1 MNRDFHTLEDFNFKE
16 KAVLLRVD
24 INSPMEKESKNII
37 NDSRIRRVVPTIRE
51 LMGKKA
57 KVVILAHQSR
67 KGKWDFTPLDKHAK
81 HLERHLN
88 HPVEYV
94 NDIYGD
100 EAKNAIRSMKAGNV
114 LLLGNVRELDCET
127 AKADFKGHANSDLV
141 KELRPLLDYY
151 ISDAFGA
158 AHRSQCS
165 LVGFPMVMPSASGRL
180 MAKELFALD
189 SIFSEPRRPSVFMLG
204 GAKFGDVS
212 KMIDHV
218 LGTEL
223 ADTVI
228 LTGLAGNAFCM
239 ARGTDIGEAS
249 AEILKE
255 ELTDENLQAAR
266 DVMSKYGQRI
276 LLPSDVSVER
286 NGKRANVMVGD
297 MPSAEPAL
305 DIGIDSIEKFKKVI
319 MSSKTSFMSGPSG
332 MYEKEGFEDGTKELM
347 NAMIESKGQSVIG
360 GGHTVGAADKFGFD
374 RQFLLRKYS
383 GRCVGIVPL
392 GRIPSRSRCVKRI
405 VQEVSLMLSV
415 KQCQHQRNE
424 MVSADVCGKCV
435 YGPCSFRGPS
445 SSPTLR

>member
-360 GGHTVGAADKFGFD
+360 GGHTVGAADKFGLTDSFSYVSTAGGALES
-374 RQFLLRKYS
+374 FLL
-383 GRCVGIVPL
+383 G
-392 GRIPSRSRCVKRI
+392 
-405 VQEVSLMLSV
+405 ESLPAVDAL
-415 KQCQHQRNE
+415 RE
-424 MVSADVCGKCV
+424 
-435 YGPCSFRGPS
+435 SFKKFP
-445 SSPTLR
+445 